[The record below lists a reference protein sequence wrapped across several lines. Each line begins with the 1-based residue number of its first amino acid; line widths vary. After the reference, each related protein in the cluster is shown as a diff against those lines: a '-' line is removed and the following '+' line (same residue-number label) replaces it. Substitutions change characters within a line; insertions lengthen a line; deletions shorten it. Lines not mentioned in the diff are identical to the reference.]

1 MKRLLPMLIV
11 LLAAVAALAPAS
23 AASASGVCPTADT
36 ASTYVGTH
44 LTTGGQIT
52 TTVIQSLY
60 NAGFTSGADLLAG
73 TAIPMAES
81 SMWTQAR
88 NWHPDYHCRPATDY
102 IGVQGPASVWSSDH
116 TQQLHSDRG
125 LWQISSHSWPQYND
139 HITDAPGFA
148 AGAVV
153 DIHAAQGWNAWDTY
167 KSGAAQAHYDAA
179 VGGFPAVRPLVEYFC
194 SFHACT

>member
-1 MKRLLPMLIV
+1 
-11 LLAAVAALAPAS
+11 
-23 AASASGVCPTADT
+23 
-36 ASTYVGTH
+36 
-44 LTTGGQIT
+44 
-52 TTVIQSLY
+52 
-60 NAGFTSGADLLAG
+60 
-73 TAIPMAES
+73 
-81 SMWTQAR
+81 MWTQAR